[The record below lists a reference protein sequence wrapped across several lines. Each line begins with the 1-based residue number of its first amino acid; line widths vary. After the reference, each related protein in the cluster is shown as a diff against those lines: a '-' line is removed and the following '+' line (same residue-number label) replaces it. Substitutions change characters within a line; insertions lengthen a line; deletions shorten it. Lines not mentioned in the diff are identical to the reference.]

1 MEEGLAGLP
10 DRPDPSTSSN
20 EDDVEAVFAFRNV
33 SLNQSGDRWR
43 RFGLDLDGMNTTS
56 IGDAAECVAANGNP
70 PLDGDKGIDNAFG
83 QYVLP
88 TVVSLISCLEDNI
101 ALNQG
106 RGQGTVLLRL
116 RDWNGTPNDAKVDVS
131 VLSAVD
137 GTSLDDVSAV
147 EWGGSEGATL
157 MLPGAIAEAPEPA
170 WDGDDHFF
178 VDPSSLIAGDLD
190 RPDVWKSDAYISN
203 GRVVLPVDTGATF
216 VFLTGPG
223 AFSIAINGF
232 LVADISEDGET
243 LEKGLLAGRFPAGKL
258 IATLE
263 PLGICDE
270 SFRGSI
276 VGLLTDNLDLRVDPH
291 VGSPDDACTAAGVSF
306 SFQGIRA
313 RIASKIA
320 PVELPIPASLRGWW
334 TRGWARA
341 RLRPLLPLSGAEQSP
356 VTSGGVHARRS
367 AAVHRLAESDSRAA
381 RRRLLVDVERLAA
394 PAAAVGIGVVPLEA
408 IAHQALFPVEYGARQ
423 KLDAPV
429 VDHDL
434 EAVEFE
440 HQIFVG
446 ADLLGEVVH
455 VGVAGAAAAL
465 DAKPEALDRRVEVG
479 DLLLSHLHGS
489 GCQRDAIGLAHLS

>member
-1 MEEGLAGLP
+1 MKPLLTLLLMALLLSAPACSVYDSGLMEESLAGLP
-10 DRPDPSTSSN
+10 DRPAPSTSSN

-43 RFGLDLDGMNTTS
+43 RFGLDLDGMNTAS

-116 RDWNGTPNDAKVDVS
+116 RDWNGTPNDANVDVS

-147 EWGGSEGATL
+147 EWGGPGGATL
-157 MLPGAIAEAPEPA
+157 MLPGAVAEAPEPA

-178 VDPSSLIAGDLD
+178 VDPSSLVAGDLD

-232 LVADISEDGET
+232 LVADISEDGQT

-291 VGSPDDACTAAGVSF
+291 VGSPDDECTATGVSF

-320 PVELPIPASLRGWW
+320 PVELPIPDPCADGGPDAGPEPAFDRCCRSVELNSPQSLPAECTPEDLQRY
-334 TRGWARA
+334 TD
-341 RLRPLLPLSGAEQSP
+341 LPNP
-356 VTSGGVHARRS
+356 I
-367 AAVHRLAESDSRAA
+367 
-381 RRRLLVDVERLAA
+381 
-394 PAAAVGIGVVPLEA
+394 PVPLEEG
-408 IAHQALFPVEYGARQ
+408 F
-423 KLDAPV
+423 
-429 VDHDL
+429 
-434 EAVEFE
+434 
-440 HQIFVG
+440 
-446 ADLLGEVVH
+446 
-455 VGVAGAAAAL
+455 
-465 DAKPEALDRRVEVG
+465 
-479 DLLLSHLHGS
+479 
-489 GCQRDAIGLAHLS
+489 